1 MYQIALFH
9 ILCCINSVHM
19 KRSILQILFLC
30 LPFFALSQTTE
41 QTSDHRITSV
51 VDSSYV
57 DNMVL
62 KQTFIVNAPLDSVW
76 NAYTTKKGW
85 ESWATAIAEI
95 DFQVNGVI
103 KANYDKAGKIGDES
117 TITLHILNFVP
128 KRMLTLQAELT
139 ENFPEFMKTDEKD
152 LYNTILFEKITPTK
166 TAVTSFGIGYK
177 KNEKYMSM
185 MKFFIQGNEQSY
197 LNLISYLET
206 GEPSVK
212 Y

>member
-1 MYQIALFH
+1 MKKLF
-9 ILCCINSVHM
+9 
-19 KRSILQILFLC
+19 LQILFLF
-30 LPFFALSQTTE
+30 PAVFALG
-41 QTSDHRITSV
+41 QTSEGSTENRVISV
-51 VDSSYV
+51 IDSSYV

-62 KQTFIVNAPLDSVW
+62 KQTFVVNTPLDSVW

-95 DFQVNGVI
+95 DFKVNGIV
-103 KANYDKAGKIGDES
+103 KTNYNQEGEIGDES

-139 ENFPEFMKTDEKD
+139 KNFPEFMKADEKD
-152 LYNTILFEKITPTK
+152 LYNTILFEKISPTK
-166 TAVTSFGIGYK
+166 TAVTSYGIGYK
-177 KNEKYMSM
+177 KNEKYMSL
-185 MKFFIQGNEQSY
+185 MKFFIQGNEQSN

-206 GEPSVK
+206 GKPSVK